1 MQNVAV
7 IGLGH
12 WGPNYLRV
20 FNSLPDCRLVAAVDA
35 SESRCESLQSA
46 YPDVTFSTDAQDVI
60 GSPDVDAVV
69 IAVPSSLHYEIASQA
84 LAGGKHVLCEKP
96 LTTIGGDAWKLVSQA
111 KDSGCVLMTGH
122 IFLFNPGIQYLS
134 SSVRERVL
142 GNLYY
147 LSSIRTNLGPFRHDV
162 NAAWDLASHDI
173 YIFNHILQQRPV
185 SVSALG
191 GSYLQAGI
199 EDVVFMTLKYPN
211 GVLAH
216 VRISWLDPKKV
227 RQITLVGEIKMMTWD
242 ESGSP
247 GPIMVFD
254 RSVVREQQYSTF
266 GEFQLLT
273 REGDVTMP
281 RIQACEPLSAQAR
294 EFLSRCEG
302 KNSDSKVGSGTEGAE
317 VVNILEAATKSLK
330 EEGQLVEINY
340 GG

>member
-1 MQNVAV
+1 MTGIGI

-20 FNSLPDCRLVAAVDA
+20 FNSLSGCRLVAAVDVSA
-35 SESRCESLQSA
+35 ERCKSLQGA
-46 YPDVTFSTDAQDVI
+46 YPDAAFSTDIQDI
-60 GSPDVDAVV
+60 IDSPDVDAVV
-69 IAVPSSLHYEIASQA
+69 VAVPSSLHYEIASQC
-84 LAGGKHVLCEKP
+84 LAAGKHVLCEKP
-96 LTTIGGDAWKLVSQA
+96 LTTIGDDAWKLVRQA
-111 KDSGCVLMTGH
+111 KDVDRVLMTGH
-122 IFLFNPGIQYLS
+122 IFLFNPGIQYLMS
-134 SSVRERVL
+134 SSRDRVL

-242 ESGSP
+242 ETGSP

-302 KNSDSKVGSGTEGAE
+302 HNSDSKVGTGTDGAE
-317 VVNILEAATKSLK
+317 VVNILEAAAKSLA
-330 EEGQLVEINY
+330 EDGRLVEVQY